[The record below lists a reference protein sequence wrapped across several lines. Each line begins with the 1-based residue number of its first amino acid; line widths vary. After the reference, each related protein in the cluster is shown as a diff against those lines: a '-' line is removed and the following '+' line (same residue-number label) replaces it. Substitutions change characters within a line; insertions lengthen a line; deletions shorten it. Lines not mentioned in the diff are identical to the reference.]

1 MRSKLGGLAWAML
14 LAGCAPKLVAPDMAV
29 KVDRYVPGQNVAAVP
44 MPAAWWGIF
53 GNQAL
58 DRLVQTGL
66 AANPSIGEAAAN
78 LTAADETAASANAG
92 FLPQIIIGGP
102 SYPLVQRSSYPT
114 GPNGYPPYTVYAL
127 TGTISYDPG
136 LFGARK
142 YTFENGAALAAY
154 NAAELDA
161 ARQSVAGNIAAA
173 AITLAG
179 VEAQI
184 AATRQI
190 IAAEQ
195 RLLTL
200 LQGEYTDGA
209 IAQLDVLQQ
218 QSALLAAEASLPPLQ
233 DQVDVARDKLAILTG
248 RLPADFVV
256 PEITLTSLD
265 VPEHIPLE
273 VPSEYLADRPDLR
286 AARAQVV
293 AQNAAL
299 GVAVAHLYPDFS
311 LSAQGGYAAETV
323 GSLIE
328 PESALW
334 TLAGNMLAPIYEG
347 GALHEK
353 KAAAQAQLASAL
365 MAYRQAVLTAFGQ
378 AADALQAVQ
387 TDEAELHDAQD
398 AAHTADAAFQLASAQ
413 FSLGAVDYTTVLT
426 AQQAAAHEALAEVQA
441 RTALLLDVA
450 VLQAA
455 MAA

>member
-1 MRSKLGGLAWAML
+1 
-14 LAGCAPKLVAPDMAV
+14 
-29 KVDRYVPGQNVAAVP
+29 
-44 MPAAWWGIF
+44 
-53 GNQAL
+53 
-58 DRLVQTGL
+58 
-66 AANPSIGEAAAN
+66 
-78 LTAADETAASANAG
+78 
-92 FLPQIIIGGP
+92 
-102 SYPLVQRSSYPT
+102 
-114 GPNGYPPYTVYAL
+114 
-127 TGTISYDPG
+127 
-136 LFGARK
+136 
-142 YTFENGAALAAY
+142 
-154 NAAELDA
+154 
-161 ARQSVAGNIAAA
+161 
-173 AITLAG
+173 
-179 VEAQI
+179 
-184 AATRQI
+184 
-190 IAAEQ
+190 
-195 RLLTL
+195 
-200 LQGEYTDGA
+200 
-209 IAQLDVLQQ
+209 
-218 QSALLAAEASLPPLQ
+218 
-233 DQVDVARDKLAILTG
+233 
-248 RLPADFVV
+248 VV